1 MCWLDPRNRR
11 ASAGIGDAGNSRPGP
26 RRIIFLLFVEPLA
39 EFRIADA
46 SRGDCLD
53 ECRQRVRVSAAR
65 AGVPASRR
73 RDGIT
78 RAPGA
83 VVRHGTGVA
92 PTGAR
97 LRAQR
102 VARDR
107 HNRLLMPGVF
117 VFSSDVSVVGPRAK
131 QEARQ
136 LTQNHSSWLGS
147 ECNIPLGVRGL
158 CRPGT
163 LEATCQP

>member
-1 MCWLDPRNRR
+1 MQ
-11 ASAGIGDAGNSRPGP
+11 AKGTT
-26 RRIIFLLFVEPLA
+26 
-39 EFRIADA
+39 
-46 SRGDCLD
+46 
-53 ECRQRVRVSAAR
+53 AR
-65 AGVPASRR
+65 AGVPAARR

-107 HNRLLMPGVF
+107 HNRLLMPGVV
-117 VFSSDVSVVGPRAK
+117 VFSSNISVVGPRAS
-131 QEARQ
+131 R
-136 LTQNHSSWLGS
+136 H
-147 ECNIPLGVRGL
+147 
-158 CRPGT
+158 PGMSFGHD
-163 LEATCQP
+163 LPPRSALPHATHD